1 MSFKDVKAIY
11 DSLPREQQLLVSP
24 RGRFVASPNLVL
36 RTVDPGKGFAEAY
49 KMPGN
54 KAFVTVAV
62 APDAQGNGKGMELLH
77 NTIARANA
85 EGIGRLVYRL
95 NSNNNASRALVRK
108 FVDKPHR
115 TGKDWEEYIIDTAN
129 APDPY
134 EAELPPSVNDAVES
148 VKGIY
153 KDMGYDLSD
162 VVLKGSTRS
171 RFENGAV
178 VPFSVMPEKQQVGA
192 SWVPADNSVY
202 FHPDIK
208 AAMKLYGV
216 KGSPDKF
223 IRTLAAHE
231 LAHAVDQ
238 RYADDA
244 MRKQVLEEA
253 RKAKFTTP
261 YLDNL
266 PFEENRDKE
275 IFAEWLASKVV
286 KNDGVGYNSNM
297 RKTANMVGL
306 EKAAEINH
314 TLALSIRPSDLMTK
328 THFDEVPELDEMTAT
343 PYALE
348 TMERITSPWR
358 LPAAGVLGGGLGGIA
373 LTLPAYAGGMISG
386 KQALGLSALGALLGG
401 GMGYAARK
409 PLSKWEYASLVDSGD
424 AADPAEVEKLR
435 GTKGKTWNEKFLEA
449 KRRARGF

>member
-24 RGRFVASPNLVL
+24 SGRFVDSPNLVL
-36 RTVDPGKGFAEAY
+36 RTVDPGNGFAEAY
-49 KMPGN
+49 KIPGN

-129 APDPY
+129 VPDPY
-134 EAELPPSVNDAVES
+134 YAELPPSVTDAMES
-148 VKGIY
+148 VKGVY

-162 VVLKGSTRS
+162 VALKGATRS
-171 RFENGAV
+171 RFWNGAV
-178 VPFSVMPEKQQVGA
+178 VPFSVLPEKQQVGA

-223 IRTLAAHE
+223 IKTLAAHE

-266 PFEENRDKE
+266 PFEEYRDKE
-275 IFAEWLASKVV
+275 IFAEWLASK
-286 KNDGVGYNSNM
+286 NI
-297 RKTANMVGL
+297 
-306 EKAAEINH
+306 EKLMEKKSMYKFAGRGEPFDAGRSQDPYIYTERRTTIQAWWKPQGR
-314 TLALSIRPSDLMTK
+314 TGIRCVRPRGSSTPSTDAIRT
-328 THFDEVPELDEMTAT
+328 
-343 PYALE
+343 LE
-348 TMERITSPWR
+348 TPSS
-358 LPAAGVLGGGLGGIA
+358 
-373 LTLPAYAGGMISG
+373 YA
-386 KQALGLSALGALLGG
+386 
-401 GMGYAARK
+401 R
-409 PLSKWEYASLVDSGD
+409 P
-424 AADPAEVEKLR
+424 
-435 GTKGKTWNEKFLEA
+435 
-449 KRRARGF
+449 